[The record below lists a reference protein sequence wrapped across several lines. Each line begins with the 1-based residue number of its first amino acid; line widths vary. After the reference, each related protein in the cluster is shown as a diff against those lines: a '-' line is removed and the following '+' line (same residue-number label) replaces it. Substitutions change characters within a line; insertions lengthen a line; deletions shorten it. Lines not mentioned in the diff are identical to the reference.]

1 MEHPSEAR
9 KREVELVSEGY
20 ELPCEIWL
28 PEESPPRAPVSIV
41 LCHGSTQKG
50 MRHEI
55 IQGLAQALST
65 RWPVLTLELP
75 GFGRAPEL
83 VIRRTEDYLFH
94 KHLLAA
100 AGLARELTGLPAVLV
115 GHSMGGRVS
124 LQAASEGQDEGLV
137 VGIATLAGLYELP
150 DRPEQMLVL
159 LKDFARFVRVR
170 LELPPERLA
179 REVAEMGPTRRA
191 VEGLR
196 VPLLAIE
203 AGREVYGFI
212 RETRYRL
219 FKLAR
224 CPKTLILLGHADHKF
239 TGYLGV
245 LAELLASWLERRFSH
260 E

>member
-1 MEHPSEAR
+1 MGRQGEVR
-9 KREVELVSEGY
+9 KRVVKLMSEGY

-28 PEESPPRAPVSIV
+28 PEGRSSEAPVSLA

-50 MRHEI
+50 MRHELV
-55 IQGLAQALST
+55 QGLARALSAK
-65 RWPVLTLELP
+65 WPVITLELP

-83 VIRRTEDYLFH
+83 VIKSTDDYLFH

-100 AGLARELTGLPAVLV
+100 AELAQELTGLPTVLI

-124 LQAASEGQDEGLV
+124 LQAASVGQENGLISGV
-137 VGIATLAGLYELP
+137 ITLAGLYELP
-150 DRPEQMLVL
+150 DRPEHMLAL
-159 LKDFARFVRVR
+159 IKDFARFVRVR

-191 VEGLR
+191 VGRLR
-196 VPLLAIE
+196 IPLLAVE

-212 RETRYRL
+212 KETRYRL

-224 CPKTLILLGHADHKF
+224 CPKTLVLLGHADHKF
-239 TGYLGV
+239 KGYLSA
-245 LAELLASWLERRFSH
+245 LADILARWLEHRFR
-260 E
+260 